1 MSAMFRKY
9 QPSGGGGDG
18 FAGNEVFAPAGPDGP
33 KYRLPARWSV
43 RIESLSGHPLAVKL
57 AIGFA
62 DQLEMMELTTPVQ
75 FDFIAS
81 GYTALIS
88 AGNPDDR
95 IEVEVWSD
103 LYGEFRLN
111 GGFTGRSRGKLTFDP
126 AGPRFSSAGTG
137 FGG

>member
-1 MSAMFRKY
+1 MFFTY
-9 QPSGGGGDG
+9 QQSSGGGGDG
-18 FAGNEVFAPAGPDGP
+18 FVANEHFAPLGPEGP

-43 RIESLSGHPLAVKL
+43 RVESLSGHPLAVKL

-62 DQLEMMELTTPVQ
+62 DKLEMLELTTPVQ
-75 FDFIAS
+75 FDFVAS
-81 GYTALIS
+81 GYMALIS

-95 IEVEVWSD
+95 IKVEVWSD
-103 LYGEFRLN
+103 LYGEFQLN

-137 FGG
+137 F